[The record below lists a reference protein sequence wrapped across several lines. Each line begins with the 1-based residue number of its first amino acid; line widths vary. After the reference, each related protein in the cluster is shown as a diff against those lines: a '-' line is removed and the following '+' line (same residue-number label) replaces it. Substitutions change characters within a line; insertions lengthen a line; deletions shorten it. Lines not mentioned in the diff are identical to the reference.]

1 MLMADAA
8 SDSERI
14 EAATKALYASICFE
28 AGGQPSVERLRDLFM
43 PDGRL
48 MNNNG
53 AAPVVMSVDDFIAA
67 YEQQRAAGHV
77 TAFYEGEL
85 SARTE
90 LFGKIAH
97 RFSTYEAKFDLAASE
112 PFSVGINSIQFIKV
126 DDRWRVASM
135 VWNDETET
143 LKIPQEYL

>member
-1 MLMADAA
+1 MVDAA
-8 SDSERI
+8 SDMQRI

-28 AGGQPSVERLRDLFM
+28 AGGEPPVERLRELFM
-43 PDGRL
+43 PEGRL
-48 MNNNG
+48 IDNNG
-53 AAPVVMSVDDFIAA
+53 DEPVVMSVDEFIAA
-67 YEQQRAAGHV
+67 YAQQRAAGHV

-97 RFSTYEAKFDLAASE
+97 RFSTYEAKFDPAAAE

-126 DDRWRVASM
+126 DHRWRITCM
-135 VWNDETET
+135 VWNDQTENRT
-143 LKIPQEYL
+143 IPQTYL